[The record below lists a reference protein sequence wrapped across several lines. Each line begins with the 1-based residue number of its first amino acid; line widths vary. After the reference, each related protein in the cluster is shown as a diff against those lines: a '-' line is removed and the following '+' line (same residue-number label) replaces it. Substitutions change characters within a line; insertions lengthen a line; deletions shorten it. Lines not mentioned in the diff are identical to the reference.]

1 MLRTQRLMSSLAIIE
16 AQQWQRPG
24 EKFKT
29 SGHRQ
34 RPPLMPFLQK
44 TEIGSPLLSLTVTA
58 VTVAARVNGKAK
70 GVAMVDVE
78 GAGIVA
84 LWSGGQSTLIG
95 ALIPVVGVVHSGTG
109 LMMTPVVGELFAT

>member
-1 MLRTQRLMSSLAIIE
+1 
-16 AQQWQRPG
+16 
-24 EKFKT
+24 
-29 SGHRQ
+29 
-34 RPPLMPFLQK
+34 MPFLQR

-78 GAGIVA
+78 GAGDVA
-84 LWSGGQSTLIG
+84 PWSGGLSLLIG
-95 ALIPVVGVVHSGTG
+95 ALRPVVGVVHSGTG